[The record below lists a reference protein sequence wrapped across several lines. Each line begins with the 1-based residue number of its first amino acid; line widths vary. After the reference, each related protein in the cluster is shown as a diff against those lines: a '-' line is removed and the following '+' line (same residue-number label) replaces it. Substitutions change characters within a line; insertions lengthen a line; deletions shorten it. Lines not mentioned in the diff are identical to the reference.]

1 MSHLHTKPGQH
12 DVTVSAYIIRTDR
25 PVPVLL
31 LHMHKKLKKYLQ
43 FGGHV
48 EHHEDPWKAITHEVL
63 EESGYDMS
71 QLVLLQP
78 QIRLKKVTDTK
89 LHPIPVTLLTHDFPG
104 LDHYHSDIA
113 FAFITSQSPANTIA
127 DGESNEI
134 REFTVEEITNLPKDE
149 IFDNVREIS
158 LFILESILNE
168 WEEVD
173 STLY

>member
-1 MSHLHTKPGQH
+1 MSHLHTQPGQH

-25 PVPVLL
+25 PEPVLL

-113 FAFITSQSPANTIA
+113 FAF
-127 DGESNEI
+127 
-134 REFTVEEITNLPKDE
+134 
-149 IFDNVREIS
+149 
-158 LFILESILNE
+158 
-168 WEEVD
+168 
-173 STLY
+173 